1 LKYLKKII
9 QLAKSKKIK
18 IILYESPVL
27 AESLKHLKNREETIL
42 QIQKLA
48 KETETDFVLFKNAQ
62 LSSSREYYISTLN
75 LNQKG
80 LKIFNDSLANYL
92 AAELKKLN

>member
-1 LKYLKKII
+1 
-9 QLAKSKKIK
+9 
-18 IILYESPVL
+18 VL

-48 KETETDFVLFKNAQ
+48 KETETDFILFKNEQ
-62 LSSSREYYISTLN
+62 LSSSREFYISSLN

-80 LKIFNDSLANYL
+80 LKIFNDTLANYL
-92 AAELKKLN
+92 SAELIKLN